1 MVEDNAIKAPKSP
14 FAMRENEIKV
24 FDGKDGYA
32 SINQVVFKI
41 DKGYI
46 NELHFQIL
54 EIINDFEFITSRQ
67 IYQMLLYKGIDI
79 KSQDKLNK
87 KLEDMIKSKII
98 TRYYFSSDEGKG
110 IYRVYCLD
118 KVGKYLLNTRDIKTT
133 WQPTDNTKP
142 VYMLKRRLAG
152 NQTLIAYMQKVG
164 AFKGFVLEPTL
175 FAKRQNVKFK
185 ATGGQVILVKND
197 IKVDIIFEVVR
208 RNAGWEEKFMEKIKL
223 YEEFYAN
230 FQAKDCGF
238 DKKPQLIII
247 GEDDEHI
254 VEIFKAFKRINA
266 ELKGIEVYYSTDLGQ
281 LEPEMDKTLITFR
294 QDKETGRY
302 KMDMLQQ
309 FPLLEK

>member
-32 SINQVVFKI
+32 SIDQVVFKI

-46 NELHFQIL
+46 NEVHFQIL
-54 EIINDFEFITSRQ
+54 EIINEFEFMTSRQ
-67 IYQMLLYKGIDI
+67 IYQMLIKKGIDV

-118 KVGKYLLNTRDIKTT
+118 KIGKYLLNSRQIKTN

-152 NQTLIAYMQKVG
+152 NQVLMAYMQKVG
-164 AFKGFVLEPTL
+164 AYKSFILNPMM
-175 FAKRQNVKFK
+175 FAKRQNIKFQPS
-185 ATGGQVILVKND
+185 GGQVTLVKND
-197 IKVDIIFEVVR
+197 IKIDFVFEIVR
-208 RNAGWEEKFMEKIKL
+208 RNPGWEEKLMEKMKL
-223 YEEFYAN
+223 YEEFYDN
-230 FQAKDCGF
+230 FQSKDCGF
-238 DKKPQLIII
+238 DKKPQLVII
-247 GEDDEHI
+247 GEDDEHLI
-254 VEIFKAFKRINA
+254 EIFKTIKKVKV
-266 ELKGIEVYYSTDLGQ
+266 ELKGIEVYYSTDLRQ
-281 LEPEMDKTLITFR
+281 LEPEIDKTLIAFK
-294 QDKETGRY
+294 QDPETGRY
-302 KMDMLQQ
+302 RMEMLQV
-309 FPLLEK
+309 PLLEK

>member
-32 SINQVVFKI
+32 SIDQVVFKI
-41 DKGYI
+41 DEGYI
-46 NELHFQIL
+46 TEVHFQIL

-67 IYQMLLYKGIDI
+67 IYQMLSKKGIDI

-118 KVGKYLLNTRDIKTT
+118 KIGKYLLNSRQIKTN

-152 NQTLIAYMQKVG
+152 NQVIMAYMHKVG
-164 AFKGFVLEPTL
+164 AYKSFVLNPL
-175 FAKRQNVKFK
+175 MFAKRQNIKFQPS
-185 ATGGQVILVKND
+185 GGQVTLVKND
-197 IKVDIIFEVVR
+197 IKVDFIFEVVR
-208 RNAGWEEKFMEKIKL
+208 RNPGWEEKFMEKMKL
-223 YEEFYAN
+223 YEEFYDN
-230 FQAKDCGF
+230 FQSKDCGF
-238 DKKPQLIII
+238 DKKPQLVII
-247 GEDDEHI
+247 GEDDEHLI
-254 VEIFKAFKRINA
+254 EIFKAVKKVNV
-266 ELKGIEVYYSTDLGQ
+266 ELKGIEIYYSTDLRQ
-281 LEPEMDKTLITFR
+281 LEPEIDKTLIAFK
-294 QDKETGRY
+294 QDTETGRY
-302 KMDMLQQ
+302 RMEMLQV
-309 FPLLEK
+309 PLLEK

>member
-133 WQPTDNTKP
+133 WQPKVNTKP
-142 VYMLKRRLAG
+142 VYM
-152 NQTLIAYMQKVG
+152 
-164 AFKGFVLEPTL
+164 
-175 FAKRQNVKFK
+175 
-185 ATGGQVILVKND
+185 
-197 IKVDIIFEVVR
+197 
-208 RNAGWEEKFMEKIKL
+208 
-223 YEEFYAN
+223 
-230 FQAKDCGF
+230 
-238 DKKPQLIII
+238 
-247 GEDDEHI
+247 
-254 VEIFKAFKRINA
+254 
-266 ELKGIEVYYSTDLGQ
+266 
-281 LEPEMDKTLITFR
+281 
-294 QDKETGRY
+294 
-302 KMDMLQQ
+302 
-309 FPLLEK
+309 